1 MRLPALKQG
10 ILFPHKTDNGQ
21 HILIASEG
29 FEERSLAWL
38 RQLHGAELFDAAVI
52 FKNVPERK
60 SRLDELMIEVKKVVP
75 VHPIVIDFNRYDV
88 ETSEVNIRS
97 SLDSLCTTGCDIYID
112 ISVMSRVLIVI
123 LLCIFKK
130 CRCNLHII
138 YSEPEDYAPTL
149 DVFNEHLIKQQVASI
164 APSSGFRQVIR
175 TPLLSSSVMQDA
187 PTVAVGFTSFNE
199 QLLRA
204 LLSSLNPAHLML
216 INAIPPSLYWRA
228 SATLLVHKD
237 IVHEYHNDNPVDTED
252 GLLVRRSSTLYYQ
265 ETLDIISDIYKKFC
279 FTHRIV
285 IAPTGSKMQALACG
299 LIKACCHDV
308 HIEYPTPESY
318 FVDNYSSS
326 RIKDIHYIQF
336 QDFPEL
342 LFQYSEAMGL
352 NG

>member
-1 MRLPALKQG
+1 MRLPMLQQG
-10 ILFPHKTDNGQ
+10 IITPRRTANVQ
-21 HILIASEG
+21 NILIASEG

-38 RQLHGAELFDAAVI
+38 RNLHGVGLFDAAVI

-60 SRLDELMIEVKKVVP
+60 SRLDELMHVVKEIVSVQ
-75 VHPIVIDFNRYDV
+75 PIIIDFNRYEV
-88 ETSEVNIRS
+88 ESSEVNIRML
-97 SLDSLCTTGCDIYID
+97 LDGLCIEGSDIYID
-112 ISVMSRVLIVI
+112 ISVMSRVLILI
-123 LLCIFKK
+123 LLCIFKRCK
-130 CRCNLHII
+130 CNLYIV
-138 YSEPEDYAPTL
+138 YSEPEEYAPTQE
-149 DVFNEHLIKQQVASI
+149 VFYEHLNKQQVASI

-204 LLSSLNPAHLML
+204 LLSSLNPTHLLL
-216 INAIPPSLYWRA
+216 INSIPPSLYWRA
-228 SATLLVHKD
+228 SATLLVHKG
-237 IVHEYHNDNPVDTED
+237 IVHEYCNDNVVNSED
-252 GLLVRRSSTLYYQ
+252 GLLERRSSTLYYQ
-265 ETLDIISDIYKKFC
+265 ETMDIISDIYKKYC

-318 FVDNYSSS
+318 FLNNYSSS
-326 RIKDIHYIQF
+326 NIKDIHYIVF
-336 QDFPEL
+336 PDFSEL
-342 LFQYSEAMGL
+342 LLQYSEAMGL